1 MSERTATSWK
11 LARWLIKWLV
21 ISAAVAIGLILAKPV
36 FFGVPPEGPEKTSV
50 IKSLTE

>member
-11 LARWLIKWLV
+11 LTRWLIKWPL
-21 ISAAVAIGLILAKPV
+21 ISGAVAIGLILLKAVV
-36 FFGVPPEGPEKTSV
+36 FGPPSESDEKTSV

>member
-11 LARWLIKWLV
+11 LTRWLIKWGV
-21 ISAAVAIGLILAKPV
+21 ISAIVAIGMILAKAV
-36 FFGVPPEGPEKTSV
+36 FFGLPPESPEETSV